1 MNIIDVIV
9 ILLITMFGVIGMK
22 KGFIKTLVSFV
33 GIVLVFILSYLLKG
47 FIAEWLSLNL
57 PFFNFTGA
65 FKGATILNVIIYQLI
80 AFFVVFAILMTIYSI
95 AIKVSGLIEKIL
107 KFTIILSI
115 PTKIGG
121 LIVGILEGIIVSLIL
136 IVFLSLPVLN
146 FGLVRDSVIRKYLYN
161 ISPIVGNITSN
172 TNNAIDEIM
181 ELKNNFDKNENKEEF
196 NIECFEALLK
206 HHVIGTSYSEKL
218 VYSEKLKIDKNKAIA
233 IINKYK

>member
-95 AIKVSGLIEKIL
+95 AVKVSGLIEKIL

-181 ELKNNFDKNENKEEF
+181 ELKNKFDKNENKEEF